1 MVKVTVYRVI
11 VWNQSAGNSYVSRRM
26 ATEKGAAMMGGK
38 IAPDTGVE
46 IDSDQLE
53 HGEEWTARDFASD
66 DR

>member
-1 MVKVTVYRVI
+1 MAKVTVYRVI

-46 IDSDQLE
+46 IELGST
-53 HGEEWTARDFASD
+53 GARRGMDGAGL
-66 DR
+66 RL